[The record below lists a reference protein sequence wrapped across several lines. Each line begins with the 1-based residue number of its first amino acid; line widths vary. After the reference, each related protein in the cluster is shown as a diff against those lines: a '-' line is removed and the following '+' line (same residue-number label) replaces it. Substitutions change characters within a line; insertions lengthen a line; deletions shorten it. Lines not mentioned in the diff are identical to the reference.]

1 MLLYPQKAGDIDI
14 DPMTL
19 DVTIDVPTNRRDFFG
34 NVIYSQTSNKVSS
47 EKVKIITKPFPEENK
62 PEEFNGAVGDFKIFA
77 ESNKSE
83 LSSNESFQVEL
94 KITGSGNL
102 KLFSIPEL
110 VVPSSC
116 LLYTS
121 PSPRDNT
128 TSRMPSSA

>member
-62 PEEFNGAVGDFKIFA
+62 PDNSEE
-77 ESNKSE
+77 KSE
-83 LSSNESFQVEL
+83 
-94 KITGSGNL
+94 
-102 KLFSIPEL
+102 
-110 VVPSSC
+110 
-116 LLYTS
+116 
-121 PSPRDNT
+121 
-128 TSRMPSSA
+128 